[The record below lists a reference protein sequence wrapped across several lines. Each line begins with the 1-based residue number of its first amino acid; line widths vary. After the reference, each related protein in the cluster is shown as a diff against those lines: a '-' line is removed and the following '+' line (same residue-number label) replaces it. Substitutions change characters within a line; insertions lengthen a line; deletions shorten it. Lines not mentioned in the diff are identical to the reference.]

1 MSSASPTLYVGDS
14 PIDIEA
20 GRRARVRTVGVL
32 TGTSNRDVLAA
43 VSPDHILDSAAELVA
58 LLEL

>member
-1 MSSASPTLYVGDS
+1 
-14 PIDIEA
+14 
-20 GRRARVRTVGVL
+20 VGVL
-32 TGTSNRDVLAA
+32 TGTSGRDVLAA